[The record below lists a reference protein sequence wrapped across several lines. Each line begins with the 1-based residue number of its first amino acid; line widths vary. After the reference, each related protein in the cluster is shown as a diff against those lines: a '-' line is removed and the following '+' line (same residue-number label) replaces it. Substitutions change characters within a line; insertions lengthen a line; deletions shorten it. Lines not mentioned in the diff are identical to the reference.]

1 MITSIL
7 FFLGALILFVSFIY
21 SEKIMLLFTQAD
33 NATWRLH
40 YTRNLSLIGAL
51 ICLCAA
57 AYFLLT

>member
-33 NATWRLH
+33 NATWRLN
-40 YTRNLSLIGAL
+40 YTKNISLIGAL
-51 ICLCAA
+51 ICLGAA
-57 AYFLLT
+57 TYFLLT